1 MSSGFGSAK
10 LIADVMPSVLLF
22 PVDADDDPV
31 VVVDVDDPPPPPPED
46 PLLELHIVV
55 VVDGGGVVVDV
66 AAAAT
71 NPRSD
76 SDKIGRPVIKR
87 CLRVS
92 PFERPVRRLTSD
104 SASVVVAA

>member
-55 VVDGGGVVVDV
+55 VVDGGVVVDV

-92 PFERPVRRLTSD
+92 PFERPVRRLASD
-104 SASVVVAA
+104 SASVVAAA

>member
-46 PLLELHIVV
+46 PLLELHIVDGV
-55 VVDGGGVVVDV
+55 VVVVDV

-92 PFERPVRRLTSD
+92 PFDRPVRRLASD

>member
-55 VVDGGGVVVDV
+55 DGGGVVVDV

-92 PFERPVRRLTSD
+92 PFERPVRRLASD
-104 SASVVVAA
+104 SASVVKAA

>member
-1 MSSGFGSAK
+1 M
-10 LIADVMPSVLLF
+10 LF

-92 PFERPVRRLTSD
+92 PFERPVRRLASD

>member
-55 VVDGGGVVVDV
+55 DGGGVIVDV

-92 PFERPVRRLTSD
+92 PFERPVRRLASD
-104 SASVVVAA
+104 SASVVEAA

>member
-55 VVDGGGVVVDV
+55 DGGGGVVVDV

-92 PFERPVRRLTSD
+92 PFERPVRRLASD
-104 SASVVVAA
+104 SASVVAAA

>member
-1 MSSGFGSAK
+1 M
-10 LIADVMPSVLLF
+10 LF

-46 PLLELHIVV
+46 PLLELHI

-92 PFERPVRRLTSD
+92 PFERPVRRLASD
-104 SASVVVAA
+104 SASVVEAA